1 MENEQILAT
10 KIELLNEEIKG
21 IIIEQENIKKEIN
34 QKNKLIMKKIQK
46 LQEFCEIQEMQNKV
60 FSRDLNK
67 YVKNRNKN
75 M

>member
-1 MENEQILAT
+1 MENEQLLAT

-60 FSRDLNK
+60 FLRDLNK

>member
-1 MENEQILAT
+1 MENEQLLAT